1 MEPATVT
8 TIVELIK
15 VYPVLVKIYN
25 KFSNKDKQFCKSFTC
40 GTPCIEIIELIRT
53 GKAMERKNEILQK
66 LRDAHPYNVKNTS
79 LLYFLTYVYIE
90 LFKNLQAA
98 VPYAE
103 ALEKESLKDSS
114 LHHIAQQLLDEIKAR
129 CFNEANKA
137 I

>member
-1 MEPATVT
+1 
-8 TIVELIK
+8 
-15 VYPVLVKIYN
+15 
-25 KFSNKDKQFCKSFTC
+25 
-40 GTPCIEIIELIRT
+40 
-53 GKAMERKNEILQK
+53 MERKNEILQK